1 MLIVF
6 EVNFK
11 LPIIRLLLIFGRG
24 EELHDFILG
33 EQGTAQDPHD
43 LHDWATKLKVV
54 LNDSDETVCDDGDMN
69 LNTYGIVT
77 LSPKGLDPEV
87 LLDPFEQLH
96 LPSIFIKESNVLG
109 CKVEVVR
116 IVSKRSVQVRGIVDN
131 PSDDSGILLLIL
143 LLGKA
148 YALVFE
154 DVVSPIKYAFSI
166 DNLIGRFTLLPD
178 DEESPE
184 HVDAIES
191 GEVKIASVKHIA
203 RQRLVC
209 EPVHR
214 VDIMHLGIGNP
225 IEHGYLSNDVNLSM
239 DSDARL
245 GASELSPSEYGHAQV
260 NGRGVNGIES
270 AMQFKLLRD
279 TSGLGNSHHI
289 ESELLKDA
297 MVSEG
302 VGLRQHLSVDRLV
315 AKSEV
320 FRLLGMGGCYIC
332 EFSKASTAHKLT
344 EHQNQQMV
352 PMRHRPALGPVVVLG
367 DNAPELPLREEL
379 YYLCK
384 NVLSEMHI
392 CPNFDLGAKVRISK
406 VRQGFLNLLCCA

>member
-131 PSDDSGILLLIL
+131 TPDFAEILLLVL
-143 LLGKA
+143 LLFEGNG
-148 YALVFE
+148 LVTQHIVRSIK
-154 DVVSPIKYAFSI
+154 DVLAVK
-166 DNLIGRFTLLPD
+166 NFTVRSFLLTD
-178 DEESPE
+178 DEECSRNL
-184 HVDAIES
+184 DLIKS
-191 GEVKIASVKHIA
+191 GEVKIASVKDIA
-203 RQRLVC
+203 CQRLVS
-209 EPVHR
+209 EPVHS
-214 VDIMHLGIGNP
+214 VDIMYVGIGDSV
-225 IEHGYLSNDVNLSM
+225 EHGNLR
-239 DSDARL
+239 DDIHLRVDLDTRL
-245 GASELSPSEYGHAQV
+245 GASELRPGKERHAEV
-260 NGRGVNGIES
+260 DSRGVNGIES
-270 AMQFKLLRD
+270 AVQLKLSCNPPLLCKEYHME
-279 TSGLGNSHHI
+279 GK
-289 ESELLKDA
+289 LLKDA
-297 MVSEG
+297 VIPEVVSLG
-302 VGLRQHLSVDRLV
+302 KSTLVDRCLS
-315 AKSEV
+315 KSEV
-320 FRLLGMGGCYIC
+320 KRLLSMGGCYIC
-332 EFSKASTAHKLT
+332 ELPQSTTPHELSEHEDEKLAPVRRSPLLGSVVGLGRKAL
-344 EHQNQQMV
+344 EV
-352 PMRHRPALGPVVVLG
+352 PLWK
-367 DNAPELPLREEL
+367 ETC
-379 YYLCK
+379 YLSE